1 MKLLNLIDEDFVNFK
16 IPSMYLAFPY
26 CNFKCEK
33 ECGEAFCQNKA
44 LIKEPIIEVDPQKIL
59 TRFLGNPITKA
70 IVFGGLEPLDSWED
84 VQCFISFARHYT
96 AAPIIIYTGYNE
108 NEVQD
113 KIEWL
118 ELYENII
125 VKFGRFIPNQEKHF
139 DEVLGVELASPNQYA
154 RWVNK
159 L

>member
-26 CNFKCEK
+26 CSFKCEK

-70 IVFGGLEPLDSWED
+70 MVFGGLEPLDSWED
-84 VQCFISFARHYT
+84 IQYFISFVRNYT

-108 NEVQD
+108 DEVQD
-113 KIEWL
+113 KIKWL

-139 DEVLGVELASPNQYA
+139 DEVLGVELVSPNQYA
-154 RWVNK
+154 KWINK

>member
-16 IPSMYLAFPY
+16 MPSMYLAFPY

-44 LIKEPIIEVDPQKIL
+44 LIEEPIIEVDPQKIL

-70 IVFGGLEPLDSWED
+70 IVFGGLEPLDSWDD
-84 VQCFISFARHYT
+84 VQCFISFVRHYT

>member
-16 IPSMYLAFPY
+16 MPSMYLAFPY

-84 VQCFISFARHYT
+84 IQCFISFVRHYT

-108 NEVQD
+108 DEVQD